1 MDIELFIVLAD
12 FMEKLTEL
20 KKTGLLHLHLYL
32 EDLEKF
38 LITIKNEKYSPIVQ
52 RMLLSM
58 EEELNQ
64 RKESS

>member
-1 MDIELFIVLAD
+1 
-12 FMEKLTEL
+12 MEKLTEL
-20 KKTGLLHLHLYL
+20 KKTGLLHLYL

-58 EEELNQ
+58 EEKLNQ

>member
-1 MDIELFIVLAD
+1 MDIELFIVLAG
-12 FMEKLTEL
+12 FMEKLIELEKTEL
-20 KKTGLLHLHLYL
+20 LHLYL
-32 EDLEKF
+32 EDLGKF
-38 LITIKNEKYSPIVQ
+38 LITINNEKYSPIIQ